1 MSRTLGKKENIL
13 LNRPQT
19 VAFDVI
25 ETLFSLEPL
34 RARFQEAQLPPDK
47 LELWFAKILRDGFAL
62 AAADV
67 FQPFQQV
74 AAGTLAVFL
83 ADEGQ
88 KPDNDKIQSIL
99 QGFSELKAH
108 PDVAPAFEKLRAA
121 DVRILTLTN
130 GSKENTQKLLREAQL
145 ESFVEQ
151 IIAIDEVQQWKPRRE
166 VYRHAARQAGVEPS
180 QMALVAAHAWDVQG
194 ARRAGLVTGWVQRQE
209 KLFHPA
215 LEKPDV
221 SGGTLLEVCE
231 QLLALP

>member
-1 MSRTLGKKENIL
+1 MPA
-13 LNRPQT
+13 RPRI

>member
-1 MSRTLGKKENIL
+1 MPA
-13 LNRPQT
+13 RPRI

-74 AAGTLAVFL
+74 AAGTLAVL
-83 ADEGQ
+83 MADHGQ
-88 KPDNDKIQSIL
+88 QPDAEKINSIL
-99 QGFSELKAH
+99 QGFGELEAH
-108 PDVAPAFEKLRAA
+108 PDVAPAFEQLRAGG
-121 DVRILTLTN
+121 VRILTLTN
-130 GSKENTQKLLREAQL
+130 GSQENTQKLLRQAQL
-145 ESFVEQ
+145 DSFVEQ
-151 IIAIDEVQQWKPRRE
+151 VITIDEVQQWKPLRE
-166 VYRHAARQAGVEPS
+166 VYRHAARQVGVEPA

>member
-1 MSRTLGKKENIL
+1 MP
-13 LNRPQT
+13 NRPQI

-25 ETLFSLEPL
+25 ETLFSLEAL
-34 RARFQEAQLPPDK
+34 RARLQEAQLPPDA
-47 LELWFAKILRDGFAL
+47 LELWFAKTLRDGFAL

-74 AAGTLAVFL
+74 AAGTLAVL
-83 ADEGQ
+83 LVDNGQ
-88 KPDNDKIQSIL
+88 KPDGDRIQSVL
-99 QGFSELKAH
+99 QGFGELQAH

-130 GSKENTQKLLREAQL
+130 GSKENTQKLLRQAQL

-151 IIAIDEVQQWKPRRE
+151 IIAVDEVQQWKPRRE
-166 VYRHAARQAGVEPS
+166 VYRHAARQADVEPA

-215 LEKPDV
+215 MEKPDV
-221 SGGTLLEVCE
+221 SGNTLLEVCG

>member
-1 MSRTLGKKENIL
+1 MP
-13 LNRPQT
+13 NRPH
-19 VAFDVI
+19 VIAFDVI
-25 ETLFSLEPL
+25 ETLFSMEPL
-34 RARFQEAQLPPDK
+34 RTRFQEAQLPPDK

-88 KPDNDKIQSIL
+88 SPDNDKIQNVL
-99 QGFSELKAH
+99 QGFGELEAH

-130 GSKENTQKLLREAQL
+130 GSKENTQKLLRQAQL
-145 ESFVEQ
+145 DSFVEQ
-151 IIAIDEVQQWKPRRE
+151 VITIDEVQQWKPRRE
-166 VYRHAARQAGVEPS
+166 VYRHAARQAGVEPA

-194 ARRAGLVTGWVQRQE
+194 AKRAGLVTGWVQRQE

-215 LEKPDV
+215 MEKPDA
-221 SGGTLLEVCE
+221 SGNTLLEVCE

>member
-1 MSRTLGKKENIL
+1 MPA
-13 LNRPQT
+13 RPRI

-34 RARFQEAQLPPDK
+34 RPRFQEAQLPPDK
-47 LELWFAKILRDGFAL
+47 LELWFAKTLRDGFAL

-130 GSKENTQKLLREAQL
+130 GSKDNTQKLLRQAQL

-151 IIAIDEVQQWKPRRE
+151 VITIDEVQQWKPRRE
-166 VYRHAARQAGVEPS
+166 VYRHAARQAGVEPA

-194 ARRAGLVTGWVQRQE
+194 ATRAGLVTGWVQRQE

-215 LEKPDV
+215 MEKPDV
-221 SGGTLLEVCE
+221 SGNTLLEVCE